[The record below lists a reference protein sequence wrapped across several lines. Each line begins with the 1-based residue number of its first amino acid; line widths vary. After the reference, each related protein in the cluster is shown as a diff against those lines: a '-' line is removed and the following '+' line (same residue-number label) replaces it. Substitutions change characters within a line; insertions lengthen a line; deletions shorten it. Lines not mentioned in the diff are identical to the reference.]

1 MDRNMRAIYNILKV
15 LEGAMDNEGGANP
28 DALTARA
35 LKVSEPRLDNLW
47 AMLAKEGYVT
57 GVMVQY
63 MDNERLVI
71 VDNPRITLQGV
82 EYLAENTAMR
92 RIQREM
98 KGIKDALPG
107 L

>member
-1 MDRNMRAIYNILKV
+1 
-15 LEGAMDNEGGANP
+15 
-28 DALTARA
+28 
-35 LKVSEPRLDNLW
+35 
-47 AMLAKEGYVT
+47 MLAKEGYVT